1 MSEEKELPE
10 VKVDKKSSFKK
21 EEVKPEVV
29 QPAQSSKSGA
39 CSCGCQEKLQK
50 LVEALCVA
58 SPSLSRTLKEKNII

>member
-50 LVEALCVA
+50 LVEAVA
-58 SPSLSRTLKEKNII
+58 SNKLIKIELQKLGLI

>member
-21 EEVKPEVV
+21 EEVKSEVV
-29 QPAQSSKSGA
+29 QPAQSPKSGA

-50 LVEALCVA
+50 LVEAVA
-58 SPSLSRTLKEKNII
+58 SNKLIKIELQKLGLI